1 MKTKQHLLAANRRL
15 VEQNEHL
22 IFRNHQ
28 MLAIVDLVRNSSE
41 DTVSLSGLREQC
53 RPYLDAISRAEYSF
67 PAAPAA

>member
-41 DTVSLSGLREQC
+41 DTVSLSGLREQ
-53 RPYLDAISRAEYSF
+53 
-67 PAAPAA
+67 

>member
-28 MLAIVDLVRNSSE
+28 MLAIVDLVRNSSPE
-41 DTVSLSGLREQC
+41 TAESDLREQC